1 VRLKSCNIKQM
12 SAALL
17 LASCHLTGQAD
28 QEIVTVESFRVK
40 MADKVMQN
48 CMRSQVEP
56 ALQAYMESA
65 NTQGA
70 HFTNHA
76 QTLEYLETR
85 PEWTNR
91 IYPRMKNRC
100 TCAFGPDIDKMLS
113 AQSGD
118 ELEAAMLG
126 MKERVRQRDTD
137 KAYMASCMQAHTQEN
152 K

>member
-1 VRLKSCNIKQM
+1 M

-48 CMRSQVEP
+48 CMRDQVEP
-56 ALQAYMESA
+56 ALQAYMEKA
-65 NTQGA
+65 NTEGA

-76 QTLEYLETR
+76 QTLAYLETR
-85 PEWTNR
+85 TEWTNR
-91 IYPRMKNRC
+91 IYPRMKNLC
-100 TCAFGPDIDKMLS
+100 TCVFGSDIDEMLS

-118 ELEAAMLG
+118 ELEATMLG

-137 KAYMASCMQAHTQEN
+137 KAYMASCMQAH
-152 K
+152 